1 MNRDGGRGG
10 IVVGIQIPDLSSNS
24 ETWTQTSGDPLCSL
38 PFELEQHCIF
48 FVSVKERNI
57 PYFYIM
63 RIKVIDIL

>member
-1 MNRDGGRGG
+1 MGVGG
-10 IVVGIQIPDLSSNS
+10 IVVGIWIPDLSSNS
-24 ETWTQTSGDPLCSL
+24 ETWTQTSRDPLCSL

-48 FVSVKERNI
+48 FVSVKERNV